1 MITTLAIKNYALID
15 DIRVDFNSGLTI
27 ITGETGAGKSIL
39 LGALSLVLGKRA
51 DVSSVK
57 DASKKCVIEAEFA
70 IDHYHLQP
78 IFEENELD
86 YESHTIIRR
95 EILPNGKSRAFINDT
110 PVALHQLQALG
121 PHLVDIH
128 SQHETLTLSS
138 EAFQMEVIDVLA
150 DNLGLLREYELQL
163 ESFKKLSTTLLE
175 VKNSKETATKELDY
189 NTFLYNELKEAHL
202 ERLNQQ
208 ELEDTYA
215 TLNNSEE
222 IQESLA
228 KIHRL
233 FSEEQIGTLA
243 TAKEARLS
251 LGKLRS
257 FSSEYE
263 VLWNRLNSVIIELED
278 LEETVEELVATVEAD
293 PQKLQEVNDGL
304 QTLYKLQQKHSLATV
319 EELMGLQTE
328 LEEKIDI
335 TLTMD
340 DRILELEKQLSE
352 VKGSALQTAETL
364 RDKRL
369 RAIPQLKQKLESFLK
384 ELGLPNAQFQF
395 ELMPSE
401 GFRRTGTDTL
411 DLLFTANKGLPFGS
425 LKKVA
430 SGGELSRIMLAV
442 KAVLTQYKKLPT
454 IIFDEIDSGV
464 SGEIAH
470 KMATI
475 MSEMSKSMQLF
486 SITHLPQIAAKGEH
500 HIKVYKEDDE
510 AVTVTRLKTLND
522 DERVV
527 EIAQMIGGK
536 KVTDSAIAHA
546 KELLN

>member
-57 DASKKCVIEAEFA
+57 DATKKCVIEAEFA

-95 EILPNGKSRAFINDT
+95 EILPSGKSRAFINDT

-150 DNLGLLREYELQL
+150 DNLGLLREYALQL

-189 NTFLYNELKEAHL
+189 NTFLYNELKEADL

-208 ELEDTYA
+208 ELEETYA

-233 FSEEQIGTLA
+233 FSEEQIGTLD

-263 VLWNRLNSVIIELED
+263 ALWNRLNSAIIELED
-278 LEETVEELVATVEAD
+278 LEQTVEELVGNVEAD
-293 PQKLQEVNDGL
+293 PQKLQEVNDRL

-319 EELMGLQTE
+319 EELLGLQTE

-340 DRILELEKQLSE
+340 ERILELEKQLSE
-352 VKGSALQTAETL
+352 AKRSALQTAETL
-364 RDKRL
+364 HEKRL
-369 RAIPQLKQKLESFLK
+369 KAIPQLKQKLESFL
-384 ELGLPNAQFQF
+384 
-395 ELMPSE
+395 
-401 GFRRTGTDTL
+401 
-411 DLLFTANKGLPFGS
+411 
-425 LKKVA
+425 
-430 SGGELSRIMLAV
+430 
-442 KAVLTQYKKLPT
+442 
-454 IIFDEIDSGV
+454 
-464 SGEIAH
+464 
-470 KMATI
+470 
-475 MSEMSKSMQLF
+475 
-486 SITHLPQIAAKGEH
+486 
-500 HIKVYKEDDE
+500 
-510 AVTVTRLKTLND
+510 
-522 DERVV
+522 
-527 EIAQMIGGK
+527 
-536 KVTDSAIAHA
+536 
-546 KELLN
+546 